1 MFNNSLTNFQ
11 AEEKVKEAEVLY
23 QIDFFSI
30 LKQSLPTE
38 ILTPY
43 LIFLSVSTCYYSH
56 GFCGS

>member
-11 AEEKVKEAEVLY
+11 AEEEVKEAEVLY

-30 LKQSLPTE
+30 LKQRLQIE
-38 ILTPY
+38 KLTSY

-56 GFCGS
+56 EFC